1 MPIQISRYEK
11 IASLAA
17 LCLLLFACYQ
27 VLRPF
32 IFDLLWAAI
41 LCFVTWP
48 LYARLR
54 DWKLTANWAATAMV
68 LPIGILLLTP
78 FVAATLTFTEDI
90 NQLLQW
96 LNQSRHVWPE
106 PPAWLQ
112 SLPLVGDNAVAAWQS
127 VGEDSSRLV
136 NLARQY
142 ALSASSWVLQQGIG
156 LAGELMHMGL
166 AILVL
171 FFFYRDGEHVA
182 QHVVIGVERLAG
194 ERTQRILHIVRSSL
208 RAVVY
213 GILGTAL
220 VQALASILGFV
231 IAGVPYAF
239 VLGVIAFFLMIIP
252 AAGTVIWLP
261 IALWLLAEGET
272 GWAIFIAL
280 WFLLFVGTID
290 NWLRPILISR
300 EVELPFV
307 LIVFGIFGGLLAFG
321 FIGVFIGPTLLATS
335 YALILDWLIRN
346 EHEEQEADVHAESE
360 STLTDGTR

>member
-1 MPIQISRYEK
+1 MPTPLSRYEK
-11 IASLAA
+11 FASLAA

-48 LYARLR
+48 LYSRLR
-54 DWKLTANWAATAMV
+54 AWQLTRSWAATAMV
-68 LPIGILLLTP
+68 LPIGILLLAP
-78 FVAATLTFTEDI
+78 FGAATLTFTEDLDR
-90 NQLLQW
+90 LLRW
-96 LNQSRHVWPE
+96 LNQSPHVWPAA
-106 PPAWLQ
+106 PAWLQ
-112 SLPLVGDNAVAAWQS
+112 SLPIVGDKAVAAWQS
-127 VGEDSSRLV
+127 VGEDSGRLV
-136 NLARQY
+136 SLVRPY
-142 ALSASSWVLQQGIG
+142 ALSASTWILQRGISA
-156 LAGELMHMGL
+156 AGGLMHMGL
-166 AILVL
+166 SILVL

-182 QHVVIGVERLAG
+182 EHVVIGVERLAG
-194 ERTQRILHIVRSSL
+194 EHTQRILHIVRSSL

-220 VQALASILGFV
+220 VQALASMLGFV

-239 VLGVIAFFLMIIP
+239 VLGVVAFFLMIIP

-290 NWLRPILISR
+290 NWLRPVLISR

-335 YALILDWLIRN
+335 YALVLDWLTQK
-346 EHEEQEADVHAESE
+346 EQESI
-360 STLTDGTR
+360 